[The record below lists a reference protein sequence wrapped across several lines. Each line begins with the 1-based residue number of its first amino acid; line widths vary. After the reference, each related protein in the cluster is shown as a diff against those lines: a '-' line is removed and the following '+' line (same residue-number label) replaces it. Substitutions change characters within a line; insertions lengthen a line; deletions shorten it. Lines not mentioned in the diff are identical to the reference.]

1 MINDR
6 YQIEESIFSYISKH
20 SLSDVKK
27 INAQTLLFREG
38 IFDSMG
44 FILLVDYLEE
54 NFGIKTSDSDLVEE
68 NFESVSA
75 IAGFILRKRTADAA

>member
-1 MINDR
+1 MIIDR
-6 YQIEESIFSYISKH
+6 NQIEECIFGYISKH
-20 SLSDVKK
+20 SLNDTKK
-27 INAQTLLFREG
+27 INTQTLLFREG

-54 NFGIKTSDSDLVEE
+54 NFGIKTNDTDLVEE